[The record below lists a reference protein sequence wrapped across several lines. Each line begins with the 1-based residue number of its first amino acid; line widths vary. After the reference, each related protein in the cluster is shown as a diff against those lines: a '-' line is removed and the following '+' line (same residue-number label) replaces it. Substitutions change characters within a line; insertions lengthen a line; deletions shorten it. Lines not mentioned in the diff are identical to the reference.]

1 MERAL
6 DPERIG
12 IALGSHENLP
22 SPEEVSRLLAEAEL
36 ALLLHKPAV
45 SEQLEAIGWYLHAV
59 ASSKYALRTY
69 GIDRQRKAFQVA
81 AHIFDLLLQIPQ
93 IDLIERLNYC
103 FACQIAYLRS
113 ELNPNAIAIY
123 GREFAEKSGDLDL
136 LNNFQEVA
144 LSCGIGFLGFD
155 ISYIYRVTGNLQNQ
169 IRQLVTRWDIE
180 DIFTTPFGSA
190 AGVAIA
196 TRDLT
201 TFLVYGHT
209 SDLERAR
216 ATLQRAILAESS
228 LEDQVS
234 RWVAAHLLNLSYEIE
249 SSSVWTVLPPDV
261 PNGVR
266 RAFGMGQPKILT
278 LWPPQLDLL
287 KITEPGTDNPFSS
300 SVKRLFLST
309 PTSGGK
315 TLIAQLMVASH
326 LATEGTSVCYVA
338 PTRSLCHEVRNSLAS
353 RLRYVGSEVIDG
365 LPEGDW
371 LDQQLSVAAR
381 VEVMTPER
389 LSYLIRSDSKK
400 VLDRFGMFIFD
411 EVHSVGER
419 GRGWTLEEDLSY
431 LHYATQGTQHRIIL
445 MSAAVGNR
453 IHFVQWMSNEE
464 DNKDVVFLH
473 SDWRGPRRLHAI
485 CSTKVDWDQGQEEI
499 TRSVKFPRRVRYPL
513 YATLHVRISHTG
525 RMHSLQTTEPV
536 GSLVRKYKPD
546 NTFENKDNESTPF
559 YRMLV
564 PIIQH
569 LSVSGTVLIIEST
582 RRDTVLMAKAIAESQ
597 EPSNQLENQPLI
609 DLMEA
614 RLGNAHPLPRVI
626 RKGVAYHHGS
636 LPSEIREAIEE
647 AVTQGNL
654 RFLVATTT
662 MTEGINLPVR
672 SVVIAR
678 QGSYTQE
685 GYKEYITGSKLIN
698 AIGRAGRATKETEG
712 VVVLARQGRPQQA
725 DFERLKPTDSDIEVN
740 SMLATEEALK
750 ALAEFETLQRNAEDA
765 IFEEATSQVDQF
777 LSFIWFIAAQLEV
790 LGKSVSADEV
800 REVLKN
806 TLAWV
811 QLDEESQSK
820 WMAAANLAISVY
832 DKTKSSSRKRW
843 ATVGT
848 SLSSAKQIET
858 MAEELATILSQID
871 VPEDP
876 LEVLDLIMRDGRLQR
891 MLLLTEAPKTKVYT
905 QRGGQRQQIEVPIDE
920 VLRQWIQGT
929 ELVTLAETFFNNVAN
944 IDFRFEQLGDFV
956 NDYFE
961 TFLPWIFGVTIKWT
975 NNLLR
980 ENNIDKELSGHVSA
994 LIHWGVS
1001 NPKAISLMVG
1011 GIRSRRLATKITQL
1025 WETEKKD
1032 GDIRA
1037 WVRSM
1042 NIAQWRAIFE
1052 ASVTELRNLLEFS
1065 RDQVKG
1071 VAVDLITHESAR
1083 TEVESTVGEFPESSA
1098 SLALVDESVLSP
1110 IGIWIGNQ
1118 LVGQVLSKDQADIQS
1133 ILSSGL
1139 IVSIKFSATSGKGFL
1154 ELQLAD
1160 PNTQLEF

>member
-6 DPERIG
+6 NPELIG

-22 SPEEVSRLLAEAEL
+22 TPEEVSRLLAEAEL
-36 ALLLHKPAV
+36 ALLLHKPEV
-45 SEQLEAIGWYLHAV
+45 SEQIEAIGWYLHAV

-69 GIDRQRKAFQVA
+69 GVDRQRKAFQVA

-123 GREFAEKSGDLDL
+123 QREFAGKLGDLDL
-136 LNNFQEVA
+136 INNYQEVA
-144 LSCGIGFLGFD
+144 LSCGVGFMGLD
-155 ISYIYRVTGNLQNQ
+155 VNYIYRVTGNLQNQ
-169 IRQLVTRWDIE
+169 TRRLVTRWDIK
-180 DIFTTPFGSA
+180 DILTTPFGSA

-201 TFLVYGHT
+201 TFLLYGHT
-209 SDLERAR
+209 SALERAR
-216 ATLQRAILAESS
+216 ATLQRAVLAESS

-234 RWVAAHLLNLSYEIE
+234 RWVAAHLLNLSSELE
-249 SSSVWTVLPPDV
+249 NSSVWTVLPPDV

-266 RAFGMGQPKILT
+266 RAFGMGQPKVLT

-287 KITEPGTDNPFSS
+287 KIAETGAANPFSS
-300 SVKRLFLST
+300 SVKRAFLST

-326 LATEGTSVCYVA
+326 LATEENSVCYVA
-338 PTRSLCHEVRNSLAS
+338 PTRSLCHEVRNSLTS

-371 LDQQLSVAAR
+371 LDEQLSVAAR

-453 IHFVQWMSNEE
+453 IHFVQWMSKEE

-485 CSTKVDWDQGQEEI
+485 CSTKADWDQGQEET

-525 RMHSLQTTEPV
+525 RMHSLQTTESV
-536 GSLVRKYKPD
+536 GSLVRRYKPD

-569 LSVSGTVLIIEST
+569 LSVPGPVLVIEST
-582 RRDTVLMAKAIAESQ
+582 RPATVRMAKAIAENRGTLEQ
-597 EPSNQLENQPLI
+597 QENQPLI
-609 DLMEA
+609 DLIEA
-614 RLGNAHPLPRVI
+614 RLGNSHPLSEVI
-626 RKGVAYHHGS
+626 KKGVAYHHGS
-636 LPSEIREAIEE
+636 LPTEIREAIEE

-662 MTEGINLPVR
+662 MTEGVNLPVR
-672 SVVIAR
+672 SVVVAS
-678 QGSYTQE
+678 QGSHTQE
-685 GYKEYITGSKLIN
+685 GFKEYITGSKLIN

-712 VVVLARQGRPQQA
+712 VVVLARQARVRA
-725 DFERLKPTDSDIEVN
+725 SDFERLKPTDSDIQVN
-740 SMLATEEALK
+740 SMLATEEALN
-750 ALAEFETLQRNAEDA
+750 ALAGFETLQRSAEDA
-765 IFEEATSQVDQF
+765 IFEETASQVNRF
-777 LSFIWFIAAQLEV
+777 LSFIWFIAAQLEA
-790 LGKSVSADEV
+790 LGKSVSPDEV
-800 REVLKN
+800 REVLEN

-811 QLDEESQSK
+811 QLNVESQNK

-832 DKTKSSSRKRW
+832 GKTKPSSRKRW

-848 SLSSAKQIET
+848 TLSSAKKVET
-858 MAEELATILSQID
+858 MAEELAAILSQID

-876 LEVLDLIMRDGRLQR
+876 LEIIDLVIRDGRLQR
-891 MLLLTEAPKTKVYT
+891 MLSLPEAPKTKVYT
-905 QRGGQRQQIEVPIDE
+905 QRGGHREQIEVPIDE
-920 VLRQWIQGT
+920 ILRQWIQGT
-929 ELVTLAETFFNNVAN
+929 ELVTLAETFLKDVSN
-944 IDFRFEQLGDFV
+944 IDFRFEQLGDFI

-961 TFLPWIFGVTIKWT
+961 TFLPWIFGVTIEWT

-980 ENNIDKELSGHVSA
+980 ENNIEKELPRNVSA
-994 LIHWGVS
+994 LIRWGVS
-1001 NPKAISLMVG
+1001 NSRAINLMVG
-1011 GIRSRRLATKITQL
+1011 GIRSRRLASKISQL

-1042 NIAQWRAIFE
+1042 NMAQWRDTFE

-1071 VAVDLITHESAR
+1071 VAVDLIAHESAR
-1083 TEVESTVGEFPESSA
+1083 IEVESVIDDFSESSA
-1098 SLALVDESVLSP
+1098 TLAPVDETILSP
-1110 IGIWIGNQ
+1110 IGIWVGSQ
-1118 LVGQVLSKDQADIQS
+1118 LVGQVFSKDQADIQS

-1139 IVSIKFSATSGKGFL
+1139 IISIKFSASSGKGSL
-1154 ELQLAD
+1154 ELQLVD
-1160 PNTQLEF
+1160 PNTQPEL